1 MLPWTSRRKSSPV
14 VGEVILGRNVQG
26 NMLHEMCIHTPSA
39 IVSFVCKECVW
50 HVHSC
55 ACAFMRTRTH
65 VHSCA
70 HALFTCHPASPTPI
84 YGGSW
89 IARPSGL
96 QRHSLHP
103 NIPLLVA
110 VCLGVSPPL
119 DICKWC
125 GISFVGSYM
134 KIKQKRGHWKPAI
147 QLSCDI

>member
-14 VGEVILGRNVQG
+14 VGEVILGRDVQG

-39 IVSFVCKECVW
+39 SGSFVCKECVW

-70 HALFTCHPASPTPI
+70 HALFTCHPASPTPK

-134 KIKQKRGHWKPAI
+134 KIKQKRGHWKPVI